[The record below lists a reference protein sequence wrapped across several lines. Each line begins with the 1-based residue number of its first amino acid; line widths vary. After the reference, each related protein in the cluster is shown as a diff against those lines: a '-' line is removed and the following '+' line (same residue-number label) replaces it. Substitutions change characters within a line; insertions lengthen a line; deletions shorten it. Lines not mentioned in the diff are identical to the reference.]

1 MGRIRTVKPE
11 LFRHAELFEL
21 EKTTGFPI
29 RTAFAGLFT
38 ACDRE
43 GRFRWKPR
51 ELKLDVLPYDQLDFS
66 DVLDAMN
73 RAGFIVKYEQGNK
86 VYGCIPT
93 WNDHQVVNNKEC
105 ASRFPGSGDE
115 GCKILAPAKPGERRD
130 TEESEGDASVTRES
144 RDEHACPTR
153 ETAEQG
159 EFELGPDG
167 DSTSIPAVPEKPAGS
182 AAKGK
187 KSEMS
192 EEDKNLYNDIKTTFE
207 GVSGQFTDY
216 KREGAAIKRIIT
228 FATKD
233 APESRTKYVRQ
244 MLIVFRRLT
253 TSSDRYWASQPFI
266 PSQMSSGGIWPRLK
280 LELEKEAE
288 KISDLDADIV
298 GEAMAALGASKK

>member
-21 EKTTGFPI
+21 ERSTGFPI

-51 ELKLDVLPYDQLDFS
+51 ELKLDVLPYDQLDFA

-73 RAGFIVKYEQGNK
+73 RAGFIVKYEHGNK
-86 VYGCIPT
+86 VFGCIPT

-105 ASRFPGSGDE
+105 ASRFPGPGDE
-115 GCKILAPAKPGERRD
+115 GSKIIAPANPGERTE
-130 TEESEGDASVTRES
+130 TEERDDDALTTREP
-144 RDEHACPTR
+144 RDDHACPTR

-159 EFELGPDG
+159 EFELGAMPESPSVPAAPAPKSKKTEMPD
-167 DSTSIPAVPEKPAGS
+167 D
-182 AAKGK
+182 
-187 KSEMS
+187 
-192 EEDKNLYNDIKTTFE
+192 DKQLYSDIKTTFE

-216 KREGAAIKRIIT
+216 KREGAAIKRIIS
-228 FATKD
+228 FATRD
-233 APESRTKYVRQ
+233 SPDNRVEYVKR
-244 MLIVFRRLT
+244 MLIVFKRLT
-253 TSSDRYWASQPFI
+253 SSSDKYWSSQPFI
-266 PSQMSSGGIWPRLK
+266 PSQMASGGIWPRLK
-280 LELEKEAE
+280 LELEKEIG
-288 KISDLDADIV
+288 KVSDLDDSTV